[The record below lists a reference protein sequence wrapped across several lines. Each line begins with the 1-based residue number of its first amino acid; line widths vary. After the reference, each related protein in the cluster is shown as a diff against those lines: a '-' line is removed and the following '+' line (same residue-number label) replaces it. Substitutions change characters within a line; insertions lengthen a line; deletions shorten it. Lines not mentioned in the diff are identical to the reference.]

1 MEKCQQMLHVIKR
14 LEYAMSF
21 QYLLRLQNNFSS
33 LRIGFTLEKGPK
45 DIFRSLHISIT
56 VIEMIVL
63 FVVIAF
69 LADMVQRRFLMNIN
83 GLLCDESRFKLL
95 KVDSVLY
102 SRMLQDN
109 KLTAWDMSVIN
120 RKLVLTFMA
129 SLATYSILITDQ
141 IDV

>member
-1 MEKCQQMLHVIKR
+1 
-14 LEYAMSF
+14 
-21 QYLLRLQNNFSS
+21 
-33 LRIGFTLEKGPK
+33 
-45 DIFRSLHISIT
+45 
-56 VIEMIVL
+56 MIVL

-83 GLLCDESRFKLL
+83 ALLCDESRFKLL